1 MKLIWLLGILTFG
14 GLYFYGGG
22 GTDGLFLAFLGFF
35 PAFIIVLILF
45 VGAIQFAIEVIQP
58 IWKWLVK

>member
-14 GLYFYGGG
+14 GLYLSMGSV
-22 GTDGLFLAFLGFF
+22 FLAVVT
-35 PAFIIVLILF
+35 FIPTFVIVLILYL
-45 VGAIQFAIEVIQP
+45 GAIQFANEVIQP

>member
-22 GTDGLFLAFLGFF
+22 GTDGLVIAILAFI
-35 PAFIIVLILF
+35 PAFVLVLIIYA
-45 VGAIQFAIEVIQP
+45 GAIQFAIEVIQP